1 MSSYRRFIS
10 YMHQYT
16 NGKKGSSCGFV
27 KIELKNN
34 ICTTLF
40 QLKNL
45 PSTAPLTL
53 AFFLPNKNH
62 MTFVP
67 IWSGTCPNGTF
78 TKRFSLDSLHLSN
91 TNYSF
96 RQCSGIILSKNEEII
111 CASCWDENQKVP
123 KQFITSTSFDNDKP
137 ASNTNDCLSS
147 TDQLPQKTHKET
159 QQETQPKMQPK
170 IQPKTQSK
178 AQPKMQPQI
187 QPQIQPKTPSNISAS
202 DDTYDTDSSV
212 SKTPSF
218 EKQWSN
224 MQKNYPPLD
233 PFEEGGI
240 VEGIK
245 ISPSDL
251 PILDCLPV
259 DLGANRFLLHGYKNY
274 KHLLLGRMEG
284 QNRYILGIPGIYDS
298 QEQFMAKAFGFP
310 CFKPIRSCMKP
321 NGQFGYWFR
330 CIRS

>member
-27 KIELKNN
+27 KVELKNN

-78 TKRFSLDSLHLSN
+78 TKRFSLDSLHLFN

-159 QQETQPKMQPK
+159 QQETQPKTQPK

-178 AQPKMQPQI
+178 AQPKM

-310 CFKPIRSCMKP
+310 CFKPIRSCLKP